1 MLFQQILEHLD
12 IASYMICEPCV
23 ELYSEDSFFETSEY
37 SGISSYLSCQENLF
51 SISSEIC
58 KILQWVNE
66 FRIIVIPCMIDHAII
81 FIQSDDT
88 CAGLPLQE
96 L

>member
-1 MLFQQILEHLD
+1 
-12 IASYMICEPCV
+12 MIGKSSIEFDW
-23 ELYSEDSFFETSEY
+23 EDSFFETSEY

-58 KILQWVNE
+58 KILNGAYSYH
-66 FRIIVIPCMIDHAII
+66 IIKIPCMIDHAII